1 MGEISE
7 YSLSTC
13 SIWLLFI
20 QYKCPWEQKGPA
32 FKDRSDIIF
41 FICKNKKIN
50 KNLRGKIKKKKK
62 ILFVR
67 SGQGQRATKPKI
79 STDITD
85 RMCGFHLY
93 LPWRGLPPA
102 WAWLSPWAKPNFPV
116 NMCIMGYT
124 STTPKSSL
132 TSMAGILFQ
141 INF

>member
-1 MGEISE
+1 M
-7 YSLSTC
+7 
-13 SIWLLFI
+13 LL
-20 QYKCPWEQKGPA
+20 GPHGSYLEHDGA
-32 FKDRSDIIF
+32 AQLPLGTRVWYPGVREDGS
-41 FICKNKKIN
+41 
-50 KNLRGKIKKKKK
+50 

-67 SGQGQRATKPKI
+67 SRQGQRATKPKI